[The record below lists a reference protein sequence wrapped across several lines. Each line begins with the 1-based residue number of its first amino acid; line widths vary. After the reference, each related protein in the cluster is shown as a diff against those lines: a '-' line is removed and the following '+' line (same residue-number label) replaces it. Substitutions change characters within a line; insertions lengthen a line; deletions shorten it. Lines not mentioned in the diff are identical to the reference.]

1 MRAPKEVAI
10 RLDNKC
16 RVTLPKSMRQA
27 LGVDAG
33 DIVLVRYDPEE
44 NQVRLAPAV
53 SPFDVLAEEAVREY
67 RAGETKTIEE
77 CAREHGL
84 RLNE

>member
-1 MRAPKEVAI
+1 MRTPKEVAM

-27 LGVDAG
+27 LGVKAG
-33 DIVLVRYDPEE
+33 DTVFLRYDPEE
-44 NQVRLAPAV
+44 NQIRLAPAA
-53 SPFDVLAEEAVREY
+53 SPFDILAEEAVREY
-67 RAGETKTIEE
+67 RAGQTKTIEE
-77 CAREHGL
+77 CAKEHGL